1 MRERLR
7 RAADD
12 SDTAY
17 FYDVLF
23 AGELVVK
30 VVVAGLVAA
39 VRRDPSGHQYRLE
52 STLIRATGIGEW
64 VGVLDELLTG
74 PASEHVEEG
83 AQAAQRQL
91 TQTLREGDVGKDIL
105 TLSEAAASFVAQNQP
120 GFKRAQLRQWFTTFA
135 WILNKT
141 RGHGAQ
147 DFEDCSNIAIPL
159 GDSLSLMMDALLV
172 SKWPWAVIRRGI
184 SGRYRVT
191 PLGNG
196 TSPSLQEL
204 KTRPDLVFD
213 DGVYAGYVAT
223 SACATRDL

>member
-1 MRERLR
+1 MGTGVLNATLRFRPRLPYPK
-7 RAADD
+7 
-12 SDTAY
+12 TPCVGPPTTPTLLLL
-17 FYDVLF
+17 DVLF
-23 AGELVVK
+23 SGGLCVK
-30 VVVAGLVAA
+30 VVIGTRGSGSTRSGGATSTAWSRPSLDPLVWG
-39 VRRDPSGHQYRLE
+39 R
-52 STLIRATGIGEW
+52 W

-135 WILNKT
+135 WIRNKT

-204 KTRPDLVFD
+204 KTRPDSL
-213 DGVYAGYVAT
+213 
-223 SACATRDL
+223 